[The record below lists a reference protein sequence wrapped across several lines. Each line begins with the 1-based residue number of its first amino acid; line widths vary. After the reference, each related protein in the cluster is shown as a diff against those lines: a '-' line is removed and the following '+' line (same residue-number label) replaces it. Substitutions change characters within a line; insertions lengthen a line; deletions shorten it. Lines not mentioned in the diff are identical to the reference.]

1 MKFALAC
8 YGTRGDVE
16 PSLAAGREL
25 LRRGHEVRMAIP
37 PNLIGLAEGAGLSA
51 VSYGPDMQAFWD
63 DEFLRNFWSDLRRE
77 FWTIRGP
84 INMVREAW
92 EPVLRAW
99 TDMSTTLTALTA
111 GADVLFTGQLYQD
124 LAINVAEYY
133 DIPMAVL
140 HYIPMRP
147 NGQLIPNLPSPLV
160 RAGMTAYDWLV
171 WRMNKKAED
180 EQRRKLGLPKTTSSS
195 PRRIADLGSLEL
207 QAYDEVCF
215 PGLAAEW
222 SKWGDRRPF
231 VGTLTMGLT
240 TDSDD
245 DVLSWIAAG
254 TPPICF
260 GFGSMP
266 VTESPAD
273 TIEMISGA
281 CEELGERALIC
292 AGWSDFSDVPHFD
305 HVKVVGAVNYAT
317 TFPACRA
324 VVHHGG
330 SGTTAAGLRA
340 GIPALILWTAGDQP
354 FWGGHLKKLKVGA
367 GRRFSATTK
376 ETLVEDLRQILAPE
390 YALRARELATRMTTA
405 QQSVTRAADLLERFG
420 QAGRFSVRRLRA

>member
-1 MKFALAC
+1 
-8 YGTRGDVE
+8 
-16 PSLAAGREL
+16 
-25 LRRGHEVRMAIP
+25 MAIP
-37 PNLIGLAEGAGLSA
+37 PNLIGLAEDAGLSA

-77 FWTIRGP
+77 LWTIRGP
-84 INMVREAW
+84 IKMVRDAW

-124 LAINVAEYY
+124 LAVNVAEYY

-147 NGQLIPNLPSPLV
+147 NGELIPNLPSPLV
-160 RAGMTAYDWLV
+160 RGGMTFYDWLV
-171 WRMNKKAED
+171 WRMNKKSED
-180 EQRRKLGLPKTTSSS
+180 EQRRKLGLPNTRSSS
-195 PRRIADLGSLEL
+195 PRRIAELGSLEM

-222 SKWGDRRPF
+222 AKWGDRRPF

-240 TDSDD
+240 TEADEEAA
-245 DVLSWIAAG
+245 SWIAAG

-266 VTESPAD
+266 VSESPAD
-273 TIEMISGA
+273 TISA
-281 CEELGERALIC
+281 ASEELGERALIC
-292 AGWSDFSDVPHFD
+292 AGWSDFSDVPHFE
-305 HVKVVGAVNYAT
+305 HVKVVRAVNYAA
-317 TFPACRA
+317 TFPTCRA

-340 GIPALILWTAGDQP
+340 GVPALILWTAGDQP
-354 FWGGHLKKLKVGA
+354 FWGGHLKRLKVGA

-376 ETLVEDLRQILAPE
+376 ESGVVSGGQSLAPE
-390 YALRARELATRMTTA
+390 YAIRARELATRMSTVEE
-405 QQSVTRAADLLERFG
+405 SVGRAADVLERFG
-420 QAGRFSVRRLRA
+420 QTGRFA